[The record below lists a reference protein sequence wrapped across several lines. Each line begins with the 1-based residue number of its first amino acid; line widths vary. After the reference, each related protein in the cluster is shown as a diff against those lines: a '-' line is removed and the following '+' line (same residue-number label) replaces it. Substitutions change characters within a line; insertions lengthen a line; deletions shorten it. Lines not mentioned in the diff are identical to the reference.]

1 MSIHKPSIL
10 LEATTWL
17 ARPWHPKLRPSFNW
31 SISTRWVATC
41 PKRSMVDM
49 DLSSWTS
56 GQLEELGQFLG
67 TILGHGWIRPISNV
81 WPWISGASL
90 CMSYGAGYGS
100 EMGYQWMGLA
110 MDPHTWWIW
119 VFKQPKQ
126 GLLNSLEWMPCY
138 SHISLCPLLAA
149 LHLHFMMYV
158 AGDIAALYALHWDV
172 DGDVQLHLPRG
183 TGIRKGQRCL
193 RRCHV
198 LWDPGATAATPGKQ
212 NTLPRLCEVVAVPC
226 CPLSVTGACCSI
238 FLRGL
243 QWIDVQTCAAPWRFW
258 NVSWM
263 IDVVCILFLKDLNN
277 DAFCRILITWTHRLP
292 WPQLRWANCPKYHH
306 FCTHGGPA
314 CHWEV
319 SGKFV
324 KCTALANWAIHLDM
338 FGCLGD
344 VQYKHSHS
352 ELDPRWE
359 MGVYEQRAM
368 HSPCQ
373 QPARNGRHQRTRWLI
388 ANDQVV
394 SWGNLTVRSV
404 SKCVSS
410 SVTMLQ

>member
-1 MSIHKPSIL
+1 
-10 LEATTWL
+10 
-17 ARPWHPKLRPSFNW
+17 
-31 SISTRWVATC
+31 
-41 PKRSMVDM
+41 MVDM

-110 MDPHTWWIW
+110 MDPHIWWIW

-212 NTLPRLCEVVAVPC
+212 NTLPRCVKWWLCRVVHCLLLEHAVA
-226 CPLSVTGACCSI
+226 S
-238 FLRGL
+238 F
-243 QWIDVQTCAAPWRFW
+243 
-258 NVSWM
+258 
-263 IDVVCILFLKDLNN
+263 
-277 DAFCRILITWTHRLP
+277 
-292 WPQLRWANCPKYHH
+292 
-306 FCTHGGPA
+306 
-314 CHWEV
+314 WEV
-319 SGKFV
+319 SSG
-324 KCTALANWAIHLDM
+324 
-338 FGCLGD
+338 
-344 VQYKHSHS
+344 
-352 ELDPRWE
+352 
-359 MGVYEQRAM
+359 
-368 HSPCQ
+368 
-373 QPARNGRHQRTRWLI
+373 
-388 ANDQVV
+388 
-394 SWGNLTVRSV
+394 
-404 SKCVSS
+404 
-410 SVTMLQ
+410 